1 MKKKVVCTLLS
12 AVMVSSMLM
21 GCGGGATEE
30 PSKDNE
36 TAKTDDAKGDAET
49 AKDDTEA
56 SAEGGKVYY
65 LNFKPEIAED
75 WEALAAS
82 YTDQTGTEVKV
93 VTAASG
99 TYEQTLKSEV
109 AKTDAPTLFQINGP
123 IGYQSWK
130 EYCLDLSD
138 TDFYNWLTD
147 KSLAIT
153 EGDGV
158 YGIPYVVEGYG
169 IIYNDSIMQKYFALA
184 DKAVDISSA
193 SEIKNFDTLKSVVE
207 DMQSKKADLGIEG
220 VFASTSFK
228 AGEDWR
234 WQTHLANLPIYYEFK
249 DKGVSDAQAIDLTY
263 ADNYKNIF
271 DLYINN
277 SCTDK
282 TALGTKSVEDS
293 MAEFALGKV
302 AMVQNGNWGWG
313 QVSGTDGNVVN
324 AEDVKFLPIYTGVAG
339 EEGQGLCVGTE
350 NYMCV
355 NSQVS
360 EADQKATID
369 FIEWVFSSDEGKK
382 FATEKLG
389 IVPFST
395 FTDDEKPSDPLGLEV
410 SRYMEDSS
418 LTSVS
423 WNFTAFPSQTFKDE
437 LGYSL
442 LDYCNG
448 QSDWDAVVTSF
459 KDGWASE
466 KEASAQ

>member
-1 MKKKVVCTLLS
+1 MVCALLS
-12 AVMVSSMLM
+12 AAMVSSMLM
-21 GCGGGATEE
+21 GCGSDSTGDAG
-30 PSKDNE
+30 KDAE
-36 TAKTDDAKGDAET
+36 TAKTDDAKDDAKDAEEET
-49 AKDDTEA
+49 TA

-82 YTDQTGTEVKV
+82 YTAQTGTEVKV

-130 EYCLDLSD
+130 DYCLDLSD

-184 DKAVDISSA
+184 DKAVDISST
-193 SEIKNFDTLKSVVE
+193 SEIKNFETLKSVVE
-207 DMQSKKADLGIEG
+207 DMQSKKDALEIEG

-249 DKGVSDAQAIDLTY
+249 DKGVSDAQSVDLTY
-263 ADNYKNIF
+263 AENYKNIF

-324 AEDVKFLPIYTGVAG
+324 AEDVKFLPIYTGVSG

-360 EADQKATID
+360 EADQKATIA

-410 SRYMEDSS
+410 SKYMEDSS

-448 QSDWDAVVTSF
+448 QSDWDAVVTQF

-466 KEASAQ
+466 KEMAATE